1 MIGIQMEP
9 VDTLFFRDGTPF
21 SAGSASQEDVGGLF
35 PPHPASVAGALRA
48 ALARLNGWTGNGRWP
63 QQLNETLGDGPNDL
77 GKISLTGPFL
87 LRDGQPLFPA
97 PLHLLGSREAGVWRP
112 RTMLRPGSPV
122 ACDLGEVL
130 RLPEMPPDDG
140 GVEVAELKAGD
151 GWWLTRPGLEAVL
164 RGQIPGPAEVV
175 PSTRSVTNAQGE
187 ILDRGLWREER
198 RIGLERDRSTRT
210 AQEGMLYST
219 RHVRLLPG
227 VALGVRVSGLPE
239 AWTLPFGQMI
249 ALGGESRLAECREWH
264 DDSTIDMPLAA
275 IEASR
280 RMVVVALSPLDL
292 EDAVYLGRQPLIALG
307 NARVISACLS
317 RPQRIGGWESL
328 TRRPLP
334 LRSVLPA
341 GSVLFCELPEPERLR
356 AAVATSGELPRIG
369 ERQRCGFGMVALG
382 IWSDKSEVTS

>member
-1 MIGIQMEP
+1 
-9 VDTLFFRDGTPF
+9 
-21 SAGSASQEDVGGLF
+21 
-35 PPHPASVAGALRA
+35 
-48 ALARLNGWTGNGRWP
+48 
-63 QQLNETLGDGPNDL
+63 
-77 GKISLTGPFL
+77 
-87 LRDGQPLFPA
+87 
-97 PLHLLGSREAGVWRP
+97 
-112 RTMLRPGSPV
+112 
-122 ACDLGEVL
+122 
-130 RLPEMPPDDG
+130 
-140 GVEVAELKAGD
+140 
-151 GWWLTRPGLEAVL
+151 
-164 RGQIPGPAEVV
+164 
-175 PSTRSVTNAQGE
+175 
-187 ILDRGLWREER
+187 
-198 RIGLERDRSTRT
+198 
-210 AQEGMLYST
+210 
-219 RHVRLLPG
+219 
-227 VALGVRVSGLPE
+227 
-239 AWTLPFGQMI
+239 MI